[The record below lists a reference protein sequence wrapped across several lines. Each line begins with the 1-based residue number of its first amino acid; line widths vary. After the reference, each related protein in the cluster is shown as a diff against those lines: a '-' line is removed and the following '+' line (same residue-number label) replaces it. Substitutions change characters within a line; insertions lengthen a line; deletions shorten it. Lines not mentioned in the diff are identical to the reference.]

1 MCPMCTR
8 RTDGL
13 EGGSYKPY
21 VSKVYEVYGWLEG
34 RKFESKVY
42 EVHGCLEGSSKPYR
56 EGGSSKAYVRAGL
69 ERGSSKL

>member
-1 MCPMCTR
+1 MCPRCTR

-13 EGGSYKPY
+13 EGGSSKPY